1 MNPETTTIPEAS
13 PSNEPESLSRNARLW
28 FIFTMLFLVVDYGR
42 PQDILPFLRL
52 IKPGLLMVMILTFFL
67 LWQGKLGR
75 SNSKQTRMIW
85 LFVMLL
91 AVYVPLAVNNFL
103 AYHAFRTMIL
113 FMPFIL
119 SVVICVDSMKNLRT
133 MILVCL
139 AITAYVSIYSLRHH
153 GMGSGNYFSDENDLS
168 LYINMWLPFY
178 FYLFFYEK
186 IWWKKLIFAAGM
198 LIGLMAVVVSFSRGG
213 FVGLV
218 AMTAVLWLY
227 SHRKVLSAVIIVLA
241 TLFLFAYGSQEYWE
255 EMSTVTDTQEGTA
268 ENRILSWKTAWD
280 MFLDNP
286 LGVGGNNFQV
296 RFPQYQGDRFSR
308 GMWGRVAHSLWFT
321 LLPETG
327 IIGTIIFFML
337 LRYNIR
343 DIFYIRRAHSSQDD
357 PDSRYLHHLA
367 LAMIASLAGF
377 FASATF
383 LSVLYYPHYWY
394 MTAIIVAAANIA
406 KTRASAARPA
416 ESEMLPQA
424 AAGNVNV

>member
-1 MNPETTTIPEAS
+1 MNPETITILKAS
-13 PSNEPESLSRNARLW
+13 PINEPESLSRQARTW
-28 FIFTMLFLVVDYGR
+28 FIFTMLYLVVDYGR
-42 PQDILPFLRL
+42 PQDILPFLSL
-52 IKPGLLMVMILTFFL
+52 IRPGMLMVMILTFFL
-67 LWQGKLGR
+67 LSQGKLGR
-75 SNSKQTRMIW
+75 SDSKQTRMIW

-91 AVYVPLAVNNFL
+91 AVYVPLAVNNFM
-103 AYHAFRTMIL
+103 AYQAFRSMIL

-119 SVVICVDSMKNLRT
+119 SVVICVDSVKNLRT

-139 AITAYVSIYSLRHH
+139 AIAMYVSIYSIQHH
-153 GMGSGNYFSDENDLS
+153 GVGSGNYFNDENDLS

-178 FYLFFYEK
+178 FYLFFHEK
-186 IWWKKLIFAAGM
+186 IWWKKLIFAVGM
-198 LIGLMAVVVSFSRGG
+198 LVGLMAVVVSFSRGG

-218 AMTAVLWLY
+218 AMTVVLWLF
-227 SHRKVLSAVIIVLA
+227 SHRKMVSMVVIILA
-241 TLFLFAYGSQEYWE
+241 ALLVFAYGSQEYWE

-268 ENRILSWKTAWD
+268 QSRIMSWKSAWD

-286 LGVGGNNFQV
+286 LGVGGNNFQA

-327 IIGTIIFFML
+327 IIGTIIFFLL

-343 DIFYIRRAHSSQDD
+343 DIFYIRRISSSKDD
-357 PDSRYLHHLA
+357 PDSGYLYHLS

-406 KTRASAARPA
+406 KMTASSAHTD
-416 ESEMLPQA
+416 EKEMLPQA
-424 AAGNVNV
+424 AASNVNV

>member
-1 MNPETTTIPEAS
+1 
-13 PSNEPESLSRNARLW
+13 
-28 FIFTMLFLVVDYGR
+28 
-42 PQDILPFLRL
+42 
-52 IKPGLLMVMILTFFL
+52 
-67 LWQGKLGR
+67 
-75 SNSKQTRMIW
+75 MIW
-85 LFVMLL
+85 LFVLL
-91 AVYVPLAVNNFL
+91 LVIYVPLAVNNFM
-103 AYHAFRTMIL
+103 AYQAFRSMIL

-119 SVVICVDSMKNLRT
+119 SVVICVDSVKNLRT

-139 AITAYVSIYSLRHH
+139 AIAMYVSIYSIQHH
-153 GMGSGNYFSDENDLS
+153 GVGSGNYFNDENDLS

-178 FYLFFYEK
+178 FYLFFHEK
-186 IWWKKLIFAAGM
+186 IWWKKLIFAVGM
-198 LIGLMAVVVSFSRGG
+198 LVGLMAVVVSFSRGG

-218 AMTAVLWLY
+218 AMTVVLWLF
-227 SHRKVLSAVIIVLA
+227 SHRKMVSMVVIILA
-241 TLFLFAYGSQEYWE
+241 ALLVFAYGSQEYWE

-268 ENRILSWKTAWD
+268 QSRIMSWKSAWD

-286 LGVGGNNFQV
+286 LGVGGNNFQA

-327 IIGTIIFFML
+327 IIGTIIFFLL

-343 DIFYIRRAHSSQDD
+343 DIFYIRRISSSKDD
-357 PDSRYLHHLA
+357 PDSGYLYHLS

-406 KTRASAARPA
+406 KMTASSAHTD
-416 ESEMLPQA
+416 EKEMLPQA
-424 AAGNVNV
+424 AASNVNV